1 MTRSGI
7 STFPYRRRA
16 TRYTTRI
23 RKPGL
28 STGDSSNITDT
39 TNSQRLTGQR
49 PTANGQRPTVNDQ
62 RSAAN
67 ELSDRPPVARLRQ
80 LAREAPVSARL
91 RLALRGRRHGKQQL
105 GVGGTSRSR
114 RHGPGSGG
122 LREVT
127 RGADPY
133 PLGAAGERTCH
144 EQLGNGQPDGCVE
157 TATLRQH
164 GGGSEVDRRSFG
176 DLAHP
181 PRPVCGET
189 EAVERVVEADGHRE
203 CRCPDLTREVV
214 VRGGC
219 HALDVGG
226 RDGRGTRHG
235 HGDDAAAWR
244 ND

>member
-23 RKPGL
+23 RKPGV

-39 TNSQRLTGQR
+39 TNSQR
-49 PTANGQRPTVNDQ
+49 PTANGSTATVNGQ
-62 RSAAN
+62 RSTIN

-122 LREVT
+122 LREVM
-127 RGADPY
+127 RGADPH

-164 GGGSEVDRRSFG
+164 GGGS
-176 DLAHP
+176 
-181 PRPVCGET
+181 
-189 EAVERVVEADGHRE
+189 
-203 CRCPDLTREVV
+203 
-214 VRGGC
+214 
-219 HALDVGG
+219 
-226 RDGRGTRHG
+226 
-235 HGDDAAAWR
+235 
-244 ND
+244 